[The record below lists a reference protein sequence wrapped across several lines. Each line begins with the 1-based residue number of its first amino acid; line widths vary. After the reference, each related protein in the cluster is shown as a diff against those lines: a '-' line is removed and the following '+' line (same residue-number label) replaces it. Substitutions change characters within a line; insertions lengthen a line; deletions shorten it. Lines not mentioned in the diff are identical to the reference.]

1 MGSFT
6 PVKNQ
11 ITFFLEENLV
21 SKKPATDGLDPT
33 RWRTLFVVAI
43 AQLMIVLDSS
53 IMNIAIPR
61 AKIDLGI
68 SDANQ
73 QWVITAYTL
82 AFGSLLLLGGRIG
95 DYMGRKKIFIIGL
108 IGFAAASALGGIA
121 STQELL
127 FASRALQGVFAA
139 LLAPTAL
146 AIISV
151 TFTVPQERAKAFGVI
166 GAISGGGAA
175 IGLIAGGTLTEY
187 ASWRWCLGVNVPI
200 AIFAAVLGLKFVHE
214 SKAAG
219 NNTYDIP
226 GVLTAT
232 AGLFS
237 LTYGFN
243 EAATSGWSDAK
254 TISFLVAAVVLLA
267 LFVTIE
273 KRVANPL
280 MPLRVITER
289 NRGGSYLG
297 SLVVGAGLFSMFLF
311 LGLYLQVILGYSPL
325 KSGFAFLPFTFGI
338 IVFAGIASQLLPK
351 VGPKVLMVPGLIAAG
366 FGLLALSRITPET
379 SYTTHVLPSLLIMS
393 SGMALVFIPLTSTS
407 LHGVSSHDTGVA
419 SAMLN
424 TSQQIGGSLGT
435 ALLNTV
441 AATAA
446 TTFAAANTQ
455 LGDKVMPFAM
465 THGFT
470 IAFKFSA
477 VLLFIGAVV
486 LYFFINIG
494 KESLVETEGVAVH

>member
-1 MGSFT
+1 
-6 PVKNQ
+6 
-11 ITFFLEENLV
+11 V
-21 SKKPATDGLDPT
+21 SKKPVDIGTDGLDPT

-53 IMNIAIPR
+53 IMNIAIPS
-61 AKIDLGI
+61 AKVDLGI

-95 DYMGRKKIFIIGL
+95 DYMGRKKIFLVGL
-108 IGFAAASALGGIA
+108 TGFAAASALGGIA
-121 STQELL
+121 STEGILY
-127 FASRALQGVFAA
+127 ASRALQGVFAA
-139 LLAPTAL
+139 LLAPAAL

-151 TFTVPQERAKAFGVI
+151 TFTVPKERAKAFGVI

-175 IGLIAGGTLTEY
+175 IGLIVGGALTEY
-187 ASWRWCLGVNVPI
+187 FSWRWCLGVNTPI
-200 AIFAAVLGLKFVHE
+200 AIVAALLAIKFVRE
-214 SKAAG
+214 SKAEG
-219 NNTYDIP
+219 DNTYDIP
-226 GVLTAT
+226 GVFTAT

-243 EAATSGWSDAK
+243 EAATKGWSSTT
-254 TISFLVAAVVLLA
+254 TISFLVAAVILLV
-267 LFVTIE
+267 LFVAIE
-273 KRVANPL
+273 MKVANPL
-280 MPLRVITER
+280 MPLRVVTER

-311 LGLYLQVILGYSPL
+311 LGLYLQVILGYTPL
-325 KSGFAFLPFTFGI
+325 RSGFAFLPFTAGI

-351 VGPKVLMVPGLIAAG
+351 VGPKALMVPGLIFAG
-366 FGLLALSRITPET
+366 IGLLALTQITPET

-441 AATAA
+441 AATA
-446 TTFAAANTQ
+446 TTTYAAANAQ
-455 LGDKVMPFAM
+455 LGEKLMPFAM

-470 IAFKFSA
+470 VAFQVSA
-477 VLLFIGAVV
+477 ALLFVGAVV
-486 LYFFINIG
+486 LFFFINVG
-494 KESLVETEGVAVH
+494 KDSLVETDGVAVH

>member
-1 MGSFT
+1 
-6 PVKNQ
+6 
-11 ITFFLEENLV
+11 V
-21 SKKPATDGLDPT
+21 SKKPVEIGTDGLDPT

-53 IMNIAIPR
+53 IMNIAIPS
-61 AKIDLGI
+61 AKVDLGI

-95 DYMGRKKIFIIGL
+95 DYMGRKKIFLVGL
-108 IGFAAASALGGIA
+108 TGFAAASALGGIA
-121 STQELL
+121 STEGILY
-127 FASRALQGVFAA
+127 ASRALQGVFAA
-139 LLAPTAL
+139 LLAPAAL

-151 TFTVPQERAKAFGVI
+151 TFTVPKERAKAFGVI

-175 IGLIAGGTLTEY
+175 IGLILGGALTEY
-187 ASWRWCLGVNVPI
+187 FSWRWCLGVNTPI
-200 AIFAAVLGLKFVHE
+200 AIVAALLAIKFVRE
-214 SKAAG
+214 SKAEG
-219 NNTYDIP
+219 DNTYDIP
-226 GVLTAT
+226 GVFTAT

-243 EAATSGWSDAK
+243 EAATKGWSSTT
-254 TISFLVAAVVLLA
+254 TISFLVAAVILLV
-267 LFVTIE
+267 LFVAIE
-273 KRVANPL
+273 MKVANPL
-280 MPLRVITER
+280 MPLRVVTER

-311 LGLYLQVILGYSPL
+311 LGLYLQVILGYTPL
-325 KSGFAFLPFTFGI
+325 RSGFAFLPFTAGI

-351 VGPKVLMVPGLIAAG
+351 VGPKALMVPGLIFAG
-366 FGLLALSRITPET
+366 IGLLALTQITPET

-441 AATAA
+441 AATA
-446 TTFAAANTQ
+446 TTTYAAANAQ
-455 LGDKVMPFAM
+455 LGEKLMPFAM

-470 IAFKFSA
+470 VAFQVSA
-477 VLLFIGAVV
+477 ALLFIGAVV
-486 LYFFINIG
+486 LFFFINVG
-494 KESLVETEGVAVH
+494 KDSLVETEGVIAH

>member
-1 MGSFT
+1 M
-6 PVKNQ
+6 
-11 ITFFLEENLV
+11 
-21 SKKPATDGLDPT
+21 SKKPVQLGTDGLDPT

-43 AQLMIVLDSS
+43 SQLMIVLDSS
-53 IMNIAIPR
+53 IMNIAIPS
-61 AKIDLGI
+61 AKVDLGI

-95 DYMGRKKIFIIGL
+95 DYMGRKKIFLVGL
-108 IGFAAASALGGIA
+108 VGFAAASALGGIA
-121 STQELL
+121 STQGLL
-127 FASRALQGVFAA
+127 FASRALQGVFGA
-139 LLAPTAL
+139 LLAPAAL

-151 TFTVPQERAKAFGVI
+151 TFTVPTERAKAFGVI

-175 IGLIAGGTLTEY
+175 IGLILGGTLTEFF
-187 ASWRWCLGVNVPI
+187 SWRWCLGVNTPI
-200 AIFAAVLGLKFVHE
+200 AIVAALLAIKFVRE
-214 SKAAG
+214 SKAEG
-219 NNTYDIP
+219 DNTYDIP
-226 GVLTAT
+226 GVFTAT

-243 EAATSGWSDAK
+243 EAATKGWSSST
-254 TISFLVAAVVLLA
+254 TISFLVAAVVLLVI
-267 LFVTIE
+267 FVVIE
-273 KRVANPL
+273 MKVANPL
-280 MPLRVITER
+280 MPLRVVTER

-311 LGLYLQVILGYSPL
+311 LGLYLQVILGYTPL
-325 KSGFAFLPFTFGI
+325 KSGFAFLPFTAGI
-338 IVFAGIASQLLPK
+338 IIFAGIASQLLPK
-351 VGPKVLMVPGLIAAG
+351 VGPKALMVPGLIFAG
-366 FGLLALSRITPET
+366 IGLLMLTSITPET

-441 AATAA
+441 AATAT
-446 TTFAAANTQ
+446 TTFAAANSQ
-455 LGDKVMPFAM
+455 LGDKLMPFAM

-470 IAFKFSA
+470 VAFKFSA
-477 VLLFIGAVV
+477 VLLFVGAVV
-486 LYFFINIG
+486 LFFFINVG
-494 KESLVETEGVAVH
+494 KDSLVETEGVAVH

>member
-1 MGSFT
+1 
-6 PVKNQ
+6 
-11 ITFFLEENLV
+11 
-21 SKKPATDGLDPT
+21 
-33 RWRTLFVVAI
+33 
-43 AQLMIVLDSS
+43 
-53 IMNIAIPR
+53 MNIAIPS
-61 AKIDLGI
+61 AKVDLGI

-95 DYMGRKKIFIIGL
+95 DYMGRKKIFLVGL

-121 STQELL
+121 TTQGML
-127 FASRALQGVFAA
+127 FGARALQGVFGA
-139 LLAPTAL
+139 LLAPAAL

-151 TFTVPQERAKAFGVI
+151 TFTVPSERAKAFGVI

-175 IGLIAGGTLTEY
+175 IGLILGGTLTEFF
-187 ASWRWCLGVNVPI
+187 SWRWCLGVNTPI
-200 AIFAAVLGLKFVHE
+200 AIVAAVLAIRFVHE
-214 SKAAG
+214 SKAEG
-219 NNTYDIP
+219 DNTYDIP

-243 EAATSGWSDAK
+243 QAATRGWSDTR
-254 TISFLVAAVVLLA
+254 TITFLVAALVLLA
-267 LFVTIE
+267 AFISIE
-273 KRVANPL
+273 MRVKNPL
-280 MPLRVITER
+280 MPLRVVTER

-325 KSGFAFLPFTFGI
+325 RSGFAFLPFTAGI
-338 IVFAGIASQLLPK
+338 IVFAGIASTLLPK
-351 VGPKVLMVPGLIAAG
+351 VGPKPLMVPGLIAAG
-366 FGLLALSRITPET
+366 IGLLMLTRITPDT
-379 SYTTHVLPSLLIMS
+379 SSLTHVVPSLLIMS

-407 LHGVSSHDTGVA
+407 LHAVSHHDTGVA

-441 AATAA
+441 AATASA
-446 TTFAAANTQ
+446 TFATAHTE
-455 LGDKVMPFAM
+455 LGKMVQPFAM

-470 IAFKFSA
+470 VAFKVSA
-477 VLLFIGAVV
+477 GLLFVGAIV
-486 LYFFINIG
+486 LFFFINIG
-494 KESLVETEGVAVH
+494 KEALVETEGVMAH

>member
-1 MGSFT
+1 
-6 PVKNQ
+6 
-11 ITFFLEENLV
+11 
-21 SKKPATDGLDPT
+21 
-33 RWRTLFVVAI
+33 
-43 AQLMIVLDSS
+43 
-53 IMNIAIPR
+53 
-61 AKIDLGI
+61 LGI

-95 DYMGRKKIFIIGL
+95 DYVGRKKVFLIGL
-108 IGFAAASALGGIA
+108 VGFAGASALGGIA
-121 STQELL
+121 STQGLL

-139 LLAPTAL
+139 LLAPAAL

-151 TFTVPQERAKAFGVI
+151 TFTVPTERAKAFGVI

-175 IGLIAGGTLTEY
+175 LGLILGGTLTEY
-187 ASWRWCLGVNVPI
+187 FSWRWCLGVNVPI
-200 AIFAAVLGLKFVHE
+200 AVIAGLLAIKFVRE
-214 SKAAG
+214 SKAQG
-219 NNTYDIP
+219 DNTYDIP

-243 EAATSGWSDAK
+243 EAALKGWSSPV
-254 TISFLVAAVVLLA
+254 TISFLVIAVLL
-267 LFVTIE
+267 LVVFVIIE
-273 KRVANPL
+273 KRVKNPL
-280 MPLRVITER
+280 MPLRVVTDR

-311 LGLYLQVILGYSPL
+311 LGLYLQVILGYTPL
-325 KSGFAFLPFTFGI
+325 RSGFAFLPFTAGI

-351 VGPKVLMVPGLIAAG
+351 FGPRALMVPGLIAASG
-366 FGLLALSRITPET
+366 GMLMISRITPET
-379 SYTTHVLPSLLIMS
+379 SYTTHVLPALLIMS
-393 SGMALVFIPLTSTS
+393 SGMALVFIPLTSTA
-407 LHGVSSHDTGVA
+407 LHAVSSHDTGVA

-441 AATAA
+441 AATATA
-446 TTFAAANTQ
+446 TYAAANTQ

-470 IAFKFSA
+470 VAFKFSA
-477 VLLFIGAVV
+477 ALLFIGAIM
-486 LYFFINIG
+486 LFFFINVG
-494 KESLVETEGVAVH
+494 KDSLVEIEGGAIH

>member
-1 MGSFT
+1 MAKD
-6 PVKNQ
+6 VKAANNQ
-11 ITFFLEENLV
+11 E
-21 SKKPATDGLDPT
+21 LDPT

-53 IMNIAIPR
+53 IMNIAIPS

-95 DYMGRKKIFIIGL
+95 DYMGRKRIFLVGL
-108 IGFAAASALGGIA
+108 IGFAAASALGGVA
-121 STQELL
+121 ANQGML
-127 FASRALQGVFAA
+127 FGSRALQGVFAA
-139 LLAPTAL
+139 LLAPASL

-151 TFTVPQERAKAFGVI
+151 TFTVPKERAKAFGVI

-175 IGLIAGGTLTEY
+175 IGLILGGTLTEY
-187 ASWRWCLGVNVPI
+187 ASWRWCLGVNTPI
-200 AIFAAVLGLKFVHE
+200 AIIAGILAIKFVHE
-214 SKAAG
+214 SKAQG
-219 NNTYDIP
+219 DNTYDIP
-226 GVLTAT
+226 GVVTAT

-243 EAATSGWSDAK
+243 EAATKGWSSTT
-254 TISFLVAAVVLLA
+254 TISFLVAAAVLLVV
-267 LFVTIE
+267 FVLIE
-273 KRVANPL
+273 SKVANPL

-325 KSGFAFLPFTFGI
+325 KSGFAFLPFTAGI

-351 VGPKVLMVPGLIAAG
+351 FGPRPLMVPGLIAAG
-366 FGLLALSRITPET
+366 VGLLLLTRITPET
-379 SYTTHVLPSLLIMS
+379 SYTTHVLPSLFIMS

-407 LHGVSSHDTGVA
+407 LHAVSTHDTGVA

-435 ALLNTV
+435 ALLNTI
-441 AATAA
+441 AATA
-446 TTFAAANTQ
+446 TTSYIAANGA
-455 LGDKVMPFAM
+455 LGDKLQPFAM
-465 THGFT
+465 THGFVV
-470 IAFKFSA
+470 AFKYSA
-477 VLLFIGAVV
+477 GLLFVAAVV
-486 LYFFINIG
+486 LFFFINIG
-494 KESLVETEGVAVH
+494 KEALVETEGAGLH

>member
-1 MGSFT
+1 MS
-6 PVKNQ
+6 N
-11 ITFFLEENLV
+11 
-21 SKKPATDGLDPT
+21 KPAVDGLDPT

-53 IMNIAIPR
+53 IMNIAIPS
-61 AKIDLGI
+61 AKLELGI

-95 DYMGRKKIFIIGL
+95 DFMGRKKIFIIGL

-121 STQELL
+121 STQGLL
-127 FASRALQGVFAA
+127 FASRALQGVFGA
-139 LLAPTAL
+139 LLAPAAL
-146 AIISV
+146 SIISV
-151 TFTVPQERAKAFGVI
+151 TFTVPKERAKAFGVI

-175 IGLIAGGTLTEY
+175 IGLILGGTLTEY
-187 ASWRWCLGVNVPI
+187 FSWRWCLGVNTPI
-200 AIFAAVLGLKFVHE
+200 AIVAAILAIAYVHE
-214 SKAAG
+214 SRAEG
-219 NNTYDIP
+219 DRHYDIP
-226 GVLTAT
+226 GVITAT

-243 EAATSGWSDAK
+243 EAATKGWSSSI

-267 LFVTIE
+267 IFVVIE

-311 LGLYLQVILGYSPL
+311 LGLYLQVILGYTPL
-325 KSGFAFLPFTFGI
+325 KSGFAFLPFTAGI

-351 VGPKVLMVPGLIAAG
+351 FGPKPLMVPGLLAAAV
-366 FGLLALSRITPET
+366 GLLLLTRITPET
-379 SYTTHVLPSLLIMS
+379 SYTTHVLPALLIMS

-407 LHGVSSHDTGVA
+407 LHAVSPRDTGVA

-435 ALLNTV
+435 ALLNTI
-441 AATAA
+441 AATA
-446 TTFAAANTQ
+446 TTTYITANSQ
-455 LGDKVMPFAM
+455 MGEMVRPFAL

-470 IAFKFSA
+470 VAFTFSA
-477 VLLFIGAVV
+477 GLLAVGAVV
-486 LYFFINIG
+486 LFFFINIG
-494 KESLVETEGVAVH
+494 KDSLVETEGAGMH